1 MIQLAGRMV
10 RPEEVAVAALYL
22 AADESAMITGS
33 TLRLDSGWSLG
44 K

>member
-1 MIQLAGRMV
+1 MTQLAGHMV

-22 AADESAMITGS
+22 TTDESAMITGS
-33 TLRLDSGWSLG
+33 TLMLDSGWSVG